1 MRSTALQWTAATWYR
16 TVKLACCKRRVSS
29 EQKGIRRLDRPIQHR
44 GLVSPRPS
52 FRTLACTGRPSDDM
66 DKRWTHICSS
76 AFSAKQGDMMGQVQ
90 DYCPSSNLELG
101 SAYPGGLSEKEIER
115 RQKISAA
122 NKGKA
127 PWTKGRKLTQE
138 HRQRIKQGTIQA
150 LRDPKVKKKMLG
162 HRQLHRQSSKDKI
175 SAALRKVWERRM
187 ISVRSRQMI
196 LRIWSDS
203 IAEAAKEG
211 DHGQDKLDWDS
222 YDKIQSEML
231 SVFLWN
237 KEKEQVTKKL
247 KRVVK
252 KIVAKKLQ
260 AAEKMELLT
269 KRTKKAKP
277 EKLVLQKSDAQP
289 RRVLA
294 STRPKLKERLTK
306 LASVDNDQSSD
317 GQAVLRMRSSK
328 TNGSV
333 QKAGRVSHAQGEG
346 PSWVLVAGGV
356 LLSTLSVR
364 FGCKLKQMFDTKKQN
379 TSTSRAKRRHGS
391 CELHSNLYR
400 FDDETNCYC
409 CVSDGGVEIKQGP
422 ASSLSKPD
430 EPSLPLAKIPGPESS
445 KENSGVMWTSSPDRL
460 EDHRRPL
467 QYSNSS
473 GSPCVSESGSDI
485 YIKRE
490 VIQKLRQHLRRR
502 DEMIMEMQAQIADLK
517 NSLSIEETQTANL
530 QSQLDGANRDLFE
543 SEREIQQLRKIIADH
558 CVAEALSRDKP
569 LQAGNWQPDAANGH
583 ANGYADSSIDDP
595 ELRCIGI
602 EKRNG
607 EAERV
612 EMLKREVGELKEVIE
627 GKDFLLQSY
636 KEQKVELCSKMREL
650 QERLSAQVPNIL

>member
-1 MRSTALQWTAATWYR
+1 MAAAAHCARATMRSTALQWTAATWYR

-306 LASVDNDQSSD
+306 WHGRKKELEIVISSRTRGGGGLLKPAVARRRAVERQAEVDLATEPGVPP
-317 GQAVLRMRSSK
+317 VRMK
-328 TNGSV
+328 
-333 QKAGRVSHAQGEG
+333 
-346 PSWVLVAGGV
+346 
-356 LLSTLSVR
+356 
-364 FGCKLKQMFDTKKQN
+364 
-379 TSTSRAKRRHGS
+379 
-391 CELHSNLYR
+391 ELHSPCKDGLP
-400 FDDETNCYC
+400 C
-409 CVSDGGVEIKQGP
+409 SD
-422 ASSLSKPD
+422 
-430 EPSLPLAKIPGPESS
+430 
-445 KENSGVMWTSSPDRL
+445 T
-460 EDHRRPL
+460 
-467 QYSNSS
+467 
-473 GSPCVSESGSDI
+473 
-485 YIKRE
+485 
-490 VIQKLRQHLRRR
+490 
-502 DEMIMEMQAQIADLK
+502 
-517 NSLSIEETQTANL
+517 
-530 QSQLDGANRDLFE
+530 
-543 SEREIQQLRKIIADH
+543 
-558 CVAEALSRDKP
+558 
-569 LQAGNWQPDAANGH
+569 
-583 ANGYADSSIDDP
+583 
-595 ELRCIGI
+595 
-602 EKRNG
+602 
-607 EAERV
+607 
-612 EMLKREVGELKEVIE
+612 
-627 GKDFLLQSY
+627 
-636 KEQKVELCSKMREL
+636 
-650 QERLSAQVPNIL
+650 